1 MVKGF
6 KTLKENKHTQNQQN
20 KAYAFSDFIGNLLIE
35 FIVKLFRQV
44 DFCQVYQ
51 KICPDNQAD
60 VKQKTARIGIVFSNE
75 NDGYQPE
82 KHHTNVQNIEQ
93 ETIEKSFEIVLVDES
108 FLACDVHSGFGNDH
122 INPINKD
129 NKRRNPIKT
138 RILVY
143 NVDNVLTA
151 EIRRHNAHYIRKN
164 HAQIQRQ
171 CMPRPSRKAGLH
183 QKEENRP
190 DEYQTKHK
198 TQTDSRKNK
207 LYHRMRILN

>member
-6 KTLKENKHTQNQQN
+6 KTLKENKHAQNQQN
-20 KAYAFSDFIGNLLIE
+20 KTYAFSDFISHLLIE

-44 DFCQVYQ
+44 DFRQVYQ

-60 VKQKTARIGIVFSNE
+60 VKQKPACVRIVFSNE

-82 KHHTNVQNIEQ
+82 KHHTDVQNIEQ
-93 ETIEKSFEIVLVDES
+93 ETIEKSFQIVLVDES
-108 FLACDVHSGFGNDH
+108 FLACDVHSGFGNNH

-198 TQTDSRKNK
+198 TQTNSRKNK
-207 LYHRMRILN
+207 LYHRMQILN